1 MLTPTAAIEPS
12 ILPNS
17 MKSLSF
23 AGPAIVALMGTSVS
37 ALGQWTSQQITLNP
51 GWNAVHLEVD
61 PETADADAVFAG
73 IPIESAWEWRRIQPP
88 TQFVQDAN
96 VLLPKSPEWST
107 WFPPTSPRRILTDL
121 FALKGGKPLL
131 INLGGSAA
139 VTLTVVGRPA
149 RPQNEWLSSGYSLA
163 GMPVDPAAPPTFQ
176 SYFANSTGHAGVPPA
191 SGRPLVFA
199 LNASGAWASLVN
211 TAPIQSGRAYWVQT
225 VGPAD
230 YEGPL
235 RVRLDSSN
243 GLHFGS
249 NREQADLRF
258 ANLSTVG
265 NRTVTIQL
273 LNSLPRPATA
283 LDSPVVAGPV
293 ALSYRDLSVIT
304 STEPVAPWLPLNGPI
319 SVIVA
324 PGQERLIQLAVRRKD
339 LADPSAASG
348 PDHTYQSLLQ
358 VKEGGMRQLIA
369 VSAVQE
375 SPAAGGARSARGG
388 GAAPNRSGLW
398 MGSVAVNAVSWAGD
412 KAPTIVQANP
422 AFNGT
427 DRTTPRPTPTE
438 FQFKLMVHVDQNG
451 ASRLLQRVIQV
462 WQDGTYVPDPL
473 NPGTLLPDA
482 PGAYRLF
489 TDEQAANGAGF
500 TGTALRDGKFVAR
513 RISSANFGIRQPVAF
528 AGGAVFG
535 TGSLT
540 ASVVTGYNDPLSPY
554 KHAFHPQ
561 HDNLNALYSQTLQ
574 PGVESYSVNRALTLQ
589 FDAAHPFGR
598 GDDPSWGSSIF
609 GGTYLETLTGPH
621 RRPIYIRGKFL
632 LSRVSS
638 VNRLN

>member
-1 MLTPTAAIEPS
+1 
-12 ILPNS
+12 
-17 MKSLSF
+17 MKSFLF
-23 AGPAIVALMGTSVS
+23 AVPAAVALIGTSVS

-51 GWNAVHLEVD
+51 GWNAVHFEVE
-61 PETADADAVFAG
+61 PEPGDADAVFAG
-73 IPIESAWEWRRIQPP
+73 IPVESAWEWKRIRPP

-121 FALKGGKPLL
+121 FAVKGGKPLL
-131 INLGGSAA
+131 INLSGSAS

-163 GMPVDPAAPPTFQ
+163 GMPVDPTAPPTFQ
-176 SYFANSTGHAGVPPA
+176 SFFARSTGHAGVPPS
-191 SGRPLVFA
+191 SGRPLVFT

-235 RVRLDSSN
+235 RVGLDSSN

-258 ANLSTVG
+258 ANLSTTG
-265 NRTVTIQL
+265 DRTVTIEP

-283 LDSPVVAGPV
+283 VDSPVVAGPV

-304 STEPVAPWLPLNGPI
+304 STERQAPWLPLNGPI
-319 SVIVA
+319 SVVVA

-339 LADPSAASG
+339 LVNPPAASG
-348 PDHTYQSLLQ
+348 PDHTYQSLLE
-358 VKEGGMRQLIA
+358 VKEGGMRQLIS

-375 SPAAGGARSARGG
+375 SSSAAGARSARGG
-388 GAAPNRSGLW
+388 GAAPDRSGLW
-398 MGSVAVNAVSWAGD
+398 VGSVVVNAVSWAGD
-412 KAPTIVQANP
+412 KSPTIVQANP
-422 AFNGT
+422 AFNGV

-438 FQFKLMVHVDQNG
+438 FQFKLIVHVDQNG

-462 WQDGTYVPDPL
+462 WQDGSYVPDPL
-473 NPGTLLPDA
+473 NAGTLIPGT

-489 TDEQAANGAGF
+489 TDEQAAGGAGF

-513 RISSANFGIRQPVAF
+513 RISSVNFGIRQPVAF
-528 AGGAVFG
+528 TGGSVFG

-540 ASVVTGYNDPLSPY
+540 ASLATGYNDPLSPY
-554 KHAFHPQ
+554 KHSFHPQ
-561 HDNLNALYSQTLQ
+561 HDNLNALYSETL
-574 PGVESYSVNRALTLQ
+574 PAGVESYNVNRVLTLQ
-589 FDAAHPFGR
+589 FEDAHPYGR
-598 GDDPSWGSSIF
+598 LDEPSWGSSIF
-609 GGTYLETLTGPH
+609 GGTYLEIMTGPH